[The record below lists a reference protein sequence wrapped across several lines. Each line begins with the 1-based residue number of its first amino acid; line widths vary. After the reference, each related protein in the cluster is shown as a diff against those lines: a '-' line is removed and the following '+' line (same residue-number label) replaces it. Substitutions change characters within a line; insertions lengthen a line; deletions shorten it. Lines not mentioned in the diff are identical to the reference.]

1 MSGGSRAGKRR
12 AAYWLTGAA
21 CLLAV
26 FLSLSLGAARLS
38 PAQLWE
44 ALRGGP
50 KSTAGAIFWY
60 ARAPRTAACVL
71 AGAALAAAGCVI
83 QGVLQNPLA
92 SPGII
97 GVNAGAGLAVS
108 ICCACGVLSGWTLS
122 LAAFAGA
129 MACVALVA
137 LLAGKTGA
145 SRTVV
150 ILTGVAVNS
159 VGNALSEGVRTLFPE
174 AGMLG
179 GDFRVGGFSAVSTPR
194 LIPGGVLIVLAL
206 AVTFTLCGELDVLA
220 LGDDTARGLGLSVG
234 FYRGL
239 FLLLA
244 ALLAGASVS
253 FSGLLGFVGL
263 IVPNA
268 VRRLVGSETRPMLI
282 LCALGGGALVTLC
295 DLAARLVFA
304 PFELPVGV
312 LLAVL
317 GGPFFLVLLL
327 GRRRRRD

>member
-1 MSGGSRAGKRR
+1 MKRK
-12 AAYWLTGAA
+12 AAYALTAGA
-21 CLLAV
+21 CLAAV
-26 FLSLSLGAARLS
+26 FLSLSLGAVRLS
-38 PAQLWE
+38 PRELWQ
-44 ALRGGP
+44 ALRGGADG
-50 KSTAGAIFWY
+50 TAGSIFWY
-60 ARAPRTAACVL
+60 ARVPRTAACVL

-83 QGVLQNPLA
+83 QGVLRNPLA

-108 ICCACGVLSGWTLS
+108 ICCACGVFSGWAMSLS
-122 LAAFAGA
+122 AFAGA
-129 MACVALVA
+129 VACVVLVA
-137 LLAGKTGA
+137 VLAGKTGA

-159 VGNALSEGVRTLFPE
+159 VGNALSEGVRMLSTN

-179 GDFRVGGFSAVSTPR
+179 GDFQVGGFSSISYPR
-194 LIPGGVLIVLAL
+194 LIPGGVLIVLSL
-206 AVTFTLCGELDVLA
+206 TVTFTLCGELDVLT
-220 LGDDTARGLGLSVG
+220 LGDDTAQGLGLRVG
-234 FYRGL
+234 FYRGI

-263 IVPNA
+263 MVPNA
-268 VRRLVGSETRPMLI
+268 VRRLTGGESRSLLI
-282 LCALGGGALVTLC
+282 LSTLAGAALLTLC
-295 DLAARLVFA
+295 DLVSRLVFA
-304 PFELPVGV
+304 PFELPVGI

-327 GRRRRRD
+327 KRRGRRD